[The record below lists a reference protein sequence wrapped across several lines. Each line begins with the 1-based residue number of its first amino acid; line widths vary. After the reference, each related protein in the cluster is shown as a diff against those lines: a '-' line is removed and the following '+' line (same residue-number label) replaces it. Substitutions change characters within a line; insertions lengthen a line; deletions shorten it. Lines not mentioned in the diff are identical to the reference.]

1 VRARLA
7 RAELAGEADGVVAWL
22 HGLGYLDDQALARAR
37 ARSLTAAGKLGP
49 RGAER
54 RLTAVGVG
62 RGEAKRAVAEALAE
76 VPGGEAARCRVLA
89 ERRAA
94 GRPLRELD
102 ERARARLVRFLLG
115 RGFSGAAVAAT
126 LGGFDDRALDEP

>member
-1 VRARLA
+1 V
-7 RAELAGEADGVVAWL
+7 E
-22 HGLGYLDDQALARAR
+22 
-37 ARSLTAAGKLGP
+37 
-49 RGAER
+49 
-54 RLTAVGVG
+54 

-76 VPGGEAARCRVLA
+76 VPGGEAARCRALA

-126 LGGFDDRALDEP
+126 LGGVDDRALDEP